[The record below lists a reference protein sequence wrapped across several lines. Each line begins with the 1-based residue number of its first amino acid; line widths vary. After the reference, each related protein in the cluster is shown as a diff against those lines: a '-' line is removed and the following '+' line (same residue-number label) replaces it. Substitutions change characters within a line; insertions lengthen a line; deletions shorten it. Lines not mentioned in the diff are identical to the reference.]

1 MDQSVGARIKELRK
15 ARGFTQ
21 RRLAEAVGIDFTYL
35 SKIESG
41 TIPYP
46 PSTKTLKKL
55 ARELQVDELELLQLA
70 QKLPTGMGNIAHTE
84 QGIRFLR
91 QASKLKSP
99 EDWEELIAFLEEKT
113 GGDKESTD
121 ATVS

>member
-113 GGDKESTD
+113 GGDKG
-121 ATVS
+121 